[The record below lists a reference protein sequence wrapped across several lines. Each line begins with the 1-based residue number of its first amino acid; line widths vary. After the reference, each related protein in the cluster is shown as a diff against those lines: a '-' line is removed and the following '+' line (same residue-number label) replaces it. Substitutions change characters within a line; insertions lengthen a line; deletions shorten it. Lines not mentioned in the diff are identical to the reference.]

1 MVRLVTDQAGTDRG
15 KGMEEEGEE
24 TDREK
29 GMEEEGEETDRGKG
43 TVLED
48 MRGIEAG
55 TETQTDRGR
64 RGREEGS
71 GRPNEAVAAGAAAA
85 TGIRSEID
93 RALCAL
99 ISSVVA
105 ASGTAAGAAWRAFAW
120 PLAPCLPS
128 HACVFFGCALILLT
142 DTYTTKK
149 DNIHLASFFL
159 AHSGSGFEPLSR
171 PKLARHVFDK

>member
-1 MVRLVTDQAGTDRG
+1 MRLVTYQAGTDRGKGMEEEGEETDRG

-29 GMEEEGEETDRGKG
+29 GMEEEGEETDREKG

-71 GRPNEAVAAGAAAA
+71 DRLNEAVAAGAAAA

-93 RALCAL
+93 RALCAP

-128 HACVFFGCALILLT
+128 PACVFFRLR
-142 DTYTTKK
+142 
-149 DNIHLASFFL
+149 
-159 AHSGSGFEPLSR
+159 AHSAYRYIHDEKR
-171 PKLARHVFDK
+171 